1 LGVDELKVTSDV
13 TVGAVFVFRTRL
25 EGVNRT
31 LRPATGTELAERF
44 TVSLNPELTRVR
56 VAFAFFPEL
65 KVTPD
70 GVSELVKLITL
81 TDTVAECV
89 TTPTPP
95 RVPFEPEIVTE

>member
-1 LGVDELKVTSDV
+1 M

-25 EGVNRT
+25 DGVKAT
-31 LRPATGTELAERF
+31 VRPVAGTELAERL

-56 VAFAFFPEL
+56 VAFAFLPEL

-81 TDTVAECV
+81 TATLTECV

-95 RVPFEPEIVTE
+95 SVPFEPEIVTV